1 MVELKLSKRHI
12 FILLRFILGEIR
24 IWMGY
29 MMFSPFRITKSNI
42 NYIRDWQND
51 YFVIK
56 KIWMELQ

>member
-12 FILLRFILGEIR
+12 LMLLRFILGEIR
-24 IWMGY
+24 IWIGY
-29 MMFSPFRITKSNI
+29 NAISIFPITKSNV

-56 KIWMELQ
+56 KIWEKL